1 MLKMIWCEDANHG
14 IGINNKMPWNIK
26 EEMQHFISSTKG
38 HTVVMGRKTYESIGR
53 PLPKRTNIVLTN
65 NKDLKI
71 EGVEIC
77 HDFNKII
84 DMAKTQDI
92 FIIGGA
98 SIYRQFLQCADQLII
113 SKLPDSYKCEE
124 FLNFDLSNFKL
135 DHIDDHNL
143 FKVNYYVKK

>member
-1 MLKMIWCEDANHG
+1 
-14 IGINNKMPWNIK
+14 
-26 EEMQHFISSTKG
+26 MQHFISSTKG

-77 HDFNKII
+77 HDFKKII
-84 DMAKTQDI
+84 EMGKNQDI

-98 SIYRQFLQCADQLII
+98 SIYRQFLPYADQLII

-135 DHIDDHNL
+135 DHTIDHTL